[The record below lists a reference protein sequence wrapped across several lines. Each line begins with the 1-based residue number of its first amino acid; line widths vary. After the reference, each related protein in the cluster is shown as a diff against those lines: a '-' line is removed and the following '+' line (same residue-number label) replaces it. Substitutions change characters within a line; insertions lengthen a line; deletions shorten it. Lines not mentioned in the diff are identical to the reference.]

1 MNGPQRTHGDAMR
14 SVITLLAVM
23 AGTFLAVWFL
33 ANVALRVTGVP
44 KAFPP
49 FTVLPLLSGVVGGFV
64 GASAVYLLLTS
75 ISVNPN
81 RSMFFVSIFVLAL
94 SFGLPLRLSFTKSP
108 RFAGVTPSAQMV
120 LALLHSAVATAAI
133 CVLTTSK

>member
-1 MNGPQRTHGDAMR
+1 MR
-14 SVITLLAVM
+14 FFVTMIAVM
-23 AGTFLAVWFL
+23 FGTFLVVWVV
-33 ANVALRVTGVP
+33 ANVALRLTGVP
-44 KAFPP
+44 KGFPP

-64 GASAVYLLLTS
+64 GASVVYLLLTS
-75 ISVNPN
+75 VAANPN

-120 LALLHSAVATAAI
+120 LALLHTTIATAAVS
-133 CVLTTSK
+133 VLTNSRQLTT

>member
-1 MNGPQRTHGDAMR
+1 MR
-14 SVITLLAVM
+14 FFVTLIAAM
-23 AGTFLAVWFL
+23 AGTFLAVWL
-33 ANVALRVTGVP
+33 VANVALRVTGVP
-44 KAFPP
+44 RGFPP

-75 ISVNPN
+75 VSVNPD

-120 LALLHSAVATAAI
+120 LALLHTTIATAAVT
-133 CVLTTSK
+133 VLTNSKQLTS